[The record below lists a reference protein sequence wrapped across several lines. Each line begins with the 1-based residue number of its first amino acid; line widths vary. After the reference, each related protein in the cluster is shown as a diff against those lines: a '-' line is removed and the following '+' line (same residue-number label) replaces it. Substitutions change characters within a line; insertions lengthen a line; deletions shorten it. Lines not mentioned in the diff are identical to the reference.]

1 MPTFKFRNT
10 ETGEEFE
17 DFLSNSRREE
27 LLKKNPHIK
36 QMPSM
41 FSIAGSTGDNIDAKT
56 DDGWKEV
63 LAKGAEAHP
72 DSQLGQRYGRKS
84 AKQIKTDAV
93 LAKHRH
99 KWSNN

>member
-1 MPTFKFRNT
+1 MPTFKFRNM

-41 FSIAGSTGDNIDAKT
+41 FSIAGSTVTTLMLKLMMVGKRFLQ
-56 DDGWKEV
+56 K
-63 LAKGAEAHP
+63 
-72 DSQLGQRYGRKS
+72 GQRR
-84 AKQIKTDAV
+84 IPIV
-93 LAKHRH
+93 
-99 KWSNN
+99 N

>member
-1 MPTFKFRNT
+1 MPTFKFRNMN
-10 ETGEEFE
+10 TGEEFE
-17 DFLSNSRREE
+17 DFLSTSRREE
-27 LLKKNPHIK
+27 LLEKNHHIK

-41 FSIAGSTGDNIDAKT
+41 FSIAGSVGDNIDAKT
-56 DDGWKEV
+56 DAGWKEV

-72 DSQLGQRYGRKS
+72 DSQLGQRYGKKS